1 MGKLY
6 QIQVILGSDSDRKVV
21 DESGMLDILQELG
34 IKWQLS
40 YISAHRHKDEL
51 RNFCCLKAREN
62 WAKVFITAAG
72 MMPGL
77 PGDVAGWTN
86 AGIPVI
92 GVVLDSPTIP
102 GKDTIATAIS
112 MPKGTPVLFAGIGKP
127 GLANAAIAAAQIL
140 AVKDPRIKVHL
151 ADYRAG
157 NSPRSVFGIESSDTY
172 KPKDT

>member
-1 MGKLY
+1 MGKLHPV
-6 QIQVILGSDSDRKVV
+6 QIILGSDSDRKVV

-40 YISAHRHKDEL
+40 YISAHRHKDGL
-51 RNFCCLKAREN
+51 RTFCCLKAKEN
-62 WAKVFITAAG
+62 GVKVFIAAAG

-86 AGIPVI
+86 AEIPVI

-102 GKDTIATAIS
+102 GKDTIATAVS

-140 AVKDPRIKVHL
+140 AVKDPGIKVSL
-151 ADYRAG
+151 SAYRVRN
-157 NSPRSVFGIESSDTY
+157 NSEPEIVIESSDTFG
-172 KPKDT
+172 KDTK